1 MKAIRKLNIWA
12 VATLMAAFCSLIL
25 ACGRVEAA
33 VTILSQPASVEKKLG
48 DSVAFSVLAKSNRS
62 IRYYWYKDGKM
73 LGNKTPTLTI
83 SSITERHAGKYY
95 CLVSDGVSKT
105 RCSEFTLTIGQQKTY
120 VVTWDRPTTR
130 ANGTALAVNQIAGYR
145 VLLDGVVLGFTAATI
160 YEFPL
165 PPGQPA
171 VTLITVDTA
180 GLVSRPSD
188 ALIIGR

>member
-12 VATLMAAFCSLIL
+12 VATLMAAFCALIL

-33 VTILSQPASVEKKLG
+33 VTILSQPASVEKNLG
-48 DSVAFSVLAKSNRS
+48 DQVTFSVLAKSNRS
-62 IRYYWYKDGKM
+62 IRYYWYKDGVM

-83 SSITERHAGKYY
+83 SSITEKHAGKYL
-95 CLVSDGVSKT
+95 CVVNDGKSKT

-120 VVTWDRPTTR
+120 VVTWDRPISR
-130 ANGTALAVNQIAGYR
+130 VDGTALAVNQIAGYR

-160 YEFPL
+160 YEIEP

-171 VTLITVDTA
+171 VTLITVDTT
-180 GLVSRPSD
+180 GLVSRPSV
-188 ALIIGR
+188 ALKIGP